1 MESYPFNFL
10 AGEVL
15 LIDKELTWTS
25 FDVVNAIRA
34 SLRRQMNIK
43 KIKVGHAGTLDPL
56 ATGLLI
62 VCTGKAT
69 KTIDQ
74 LQAQDKVYSGT
85 IRLGATRP
93 SFDKETEIDQEFP
106 LEGITEEMIRECAL
120 SFEGDI
126 EQIPPAY
133 SAVKV
138 DGERAYLKARKNEE
152 VKIKTRKIHIEYFKV
167 TGIELPDVHFE
178 IKCSKGTYIR
188 TIASDFG
195 KKLNNGA
202 YLEAL
207 RREKIGEF
215 DVKEALTVD
224 QMKDLIFQMP
234 ADYLSAE

>member
-1 MESYPFNFL
+1 MEDYPFDFV

-15 LIDKELTWTS
+15 LIDKETDWTS
-25 FDVVNAIRA
+25 FDVVNALRS
-34 SLRRQMNIK
+34 SLRKQLNIK

-62 VCTGKAT
+62 VCTGKKT

-85 IRLGATRP
+85 IQLGATRP
-93 SFDKETEIDQEFP
+93 SYDKETEIEESFSI
-106 LEGITEEMIRECAL
+106 EGITEAMILDCAKT
-120 SFEGDI
+120 FVGDS
-126 EQIPPAY
+126 EQVPPIY
-133 SAVKV
+133 SAIKV
-138 DGERAYLKARKNEE
+138 DGVRAYNKARKNEE
-152 VKIKTRKIHIEYFKV
+152 VILKKRKIHIDYFKV
-167 TGIELPDVHFE
+167 KEIDLPNVHFE
-178 IKCSKGTYIR
+178 IKCTKGTYIR

-195 KKLNNGA
+195 KKLNNGG

-215 DVKEALTVD
+215 DVIDALKVD

-234 ADYLSAE
+234 SV